1 MLQLEPSAMRSPDLR
16 GADPHVSA
24 SGGHLAATLNALV
37 TKNPSAATEVV
48 NRLRELNADVSE
60 LDVYADEARD
70 QLALRARFPAV
81 DKWLYARS
89 LSDGTLRYIALALM
103 LVDSQDRGVLCLEE
117 PENGIHPS
125 RIPNLVNLLYD
136 YAVDVDEPV
145 GEDNPLR
152 QVVVNSHSPE
162 VARQLQ
168 MDDLIVAERAKS
180 ADGSFVSVFR
190 PVADTWRTRVSDSEQ
205 SIPKDRQ
212 AVANFIG
219 GSPVRNRDVQLRFD
233 FGSAS

>member
-1 MLQLEPSAMRSPDLR
+1 
-16 GADPHVSA
+16 
-24 SGGHLAATLNALV
+24 
-37 TKNPSAATEVV
+37 
-48 NRLRELNADVSE
+48 
-60 LDVYADEARD
+60 
-70 QLALRARFPAV
+70 
-81 DKWLYARS
+81 
-89 LSDGTLRYIALALM
+89 
-103 LVDSQDRGVLCLEE
+103 LEE